1 MDIDFGSLDWG
12 KMMANTYAMPPKK
25 DPRIQ
30 YKEAFRY
37 EEYYPKEFPYA
48 DIFKVLRYIPMVYDK
63 NTPLLQVFSDLKK
76 IKVSAAELAGFKK
89 QEDGRFL
96 SNVEEILAC
105 KNIDVN
111 RMIIRYALSHKS
123 ALYSKFVIYSELHL
137 SEMGKLL
144 SGEKGARVGDFDSLS
159 DKLDS
164 VRQEILS
171 NDNSIKLSEDF
182 MSFYFEDKLYLRPE
196 DIAKKIQQGEQP
208 VRPPQKKK
216 SQKLPAKSSQNTK
229 QKTESV

>member
-1 MDIDFGSLDWG
+1 
-12 KMMANTYAMPPKK
+12 
-25 DPRIQ
+25 
-30 YKEAFRY
+30 
-37 EEYYPKEFPYA
+37 
-48 DIFKVLRYIPMVYDK
+48 
-63 NTPLLQVFSDLKK
+63 
-76 IKVSAAELAGFKK
+76 
-89 QEDGRFL
+89 
-96 SNVEEILAC
+96 
-105 KNIDVN
+105 
-111 RMIIRYALSHKS
+111 
-123 ALYSKFVIYSELHL
+123 
-137 SEMGKLL
+137 MGKLL

-171 NDNSIKLSEDF
+171 NDNSIKLNEDF

-216 SQKLPAKSSQNTK
+216 SQKLPAKSSRNTK